1 MSHLYPLAFT
11 GRVAFVGVDHAA
23 RSKADAQR
31 LCTLDGHHIHGLETE
46 WLTLE
51 PSEMAELE
59 PKAAAG
65 FSAGFVQRYENAQG
79 ARVLAVT
86 YWKIAPIK
94 DTSETLPEVQAH
106 ATDEPAEQ
114 DHTDDLYFRQG
125 RTKPRRRKKPD
136 PNQMD
141 LFRKPDA

>member
-11 GRVAFVGVDHAA
+11 GREALDGVDHAA

-31 LCTLDGHHIHGLETE
+31 LCTLDGHHIKGLETE

-51 PSEMAELE
+51 PSEISELD

-79 ARVLAVT
+79 ATVLAIT
-86 YWKIAPIK
+86 YWNIAPIEQP
-94 DTSETLPEVQAH
+94 SETPPEVQAQS
-106 ATDEPAEQ
+106 ADEPAEQ